1 MAGGLGARVLSCA
14 ITTALLLGTSAVRA
28 QVAPREPATDAPP
41 PVADQ
46 EVDEKT
52 GLPRYSVLTS
62 PAIVRTVEPWSD
74 PDPLHAPRR
83 YGIGDYGFRAGAEY
97 RANWLTINPLS
108 INGSSGENAS
118 WIEHRLRV
126 DGAVDWKETVRLVFS
141 ADMLDGT
148 LWGDNG
154 NFGGNPPSN
163 AGTNVGTRNPNVTR
177 PCIGQ
182 TGPDPLDRE
191 SYGYALCAQDSVFIR
206 RAYAEVILPVGLL
219 RVGRQPVNIG
229 TGVQAADGDG
239 RPNRF
244 GFSRTGSVVDRIL
257 FATKPLEAFKPPS
270 QRDKGENT
278 GFFLAFA
285 YDRFVTDSPQI
296 PGQAVHQWATA
307 VRFLAPTYGLGKDLL
322 LSAYHAYRWDKQYGT
337 KVNSIGGRA
346 MSKFGA
352 FSAGF
357 DVAVNFG
364 KTREISEAFNLITH
378 DPVESQ
384 TIKQLGARAVVRFDQ
399 PWWTAYLEFDYA
411 SGDDDPQART
421 PLTGFLFA
429 EDTNVGL
436 LLFKHVLAFQSGRA
450 AAAGVETLRRL
461 GARSYP
467 ADQVDTRGAVTNA
480 AVLFPQF
487 DVRPFKNFFIR
498 GGVLM
503 AWAPAR
509 VIDPIA
515 SLQARDGF
523 TIQDDLVN
531 YVGGKP
537 GRYYGTELD
546 ARIQWRYDEHFI
558 FDLEGAILYPGDALR
573 DANGNASKSS
583 MMQARTTF
591 VF

>member
-1 MAGGLGARVLSCA
+1 MACVATTAIVLLGAR
-14 ITTALLLGTSAVRA
+14 TRA
-28 QVAPREPATDAPP
+28 QAQTPPDDAPP
-41 PVADQ
+41 VANPEDP

-62 PAIVRTVEPWSD
+62 AAIVRTVEPWSD
-74 PDPLHAPRR
+74 PDPLYAPRR
-83 YGIGDYGFRAGAEY
+83 YAIGDYGFRAGAEY
-97 RANWLTINPLS
+97 RANWLTINPIS

-126 DGAVDWKETVRLVFS
+126 DSAVDWKETVRLVFS

-154 NFGGNPPSN
+154 SFGGSPASN
-163 AGTNVGTRNPNVTR
+163 AGTNASARNPNVTR

-191 SYGYALCAQDSVFIR
+191 SYGYTLCSQESLFIR

-257 FATKPLEAFKPPS
+257 FATKPLEAFKPPA
-270 QRDKGENT
+270 QRDKGENS

-285 YDRFVTDSPQI
+285 YDRFVTDSPQM
-296 PGQAVHQWATA
+296 PGQNVHQYATA

-322 LSAYHAYRWDKQYGT
+322 LSAYHAYRWDRQYGT
-337 KVNSIGGRA
+337 RVNSIGGRA

-352 FSAGF
+352 FEAGF
-357 DVAVNFG
+357 DLAVNFG
-364 KTREISEAFNLITH
+364 KTREVSEAFNLITH
-378 DPVESQ
+378 DPIESQ
-384 TIKQLGARAVVRFDQ
+384 TVKQIGARTVVRFDQ

-421 PLTGFLFA
+421 PLTAFVFA

-467 ADQVDTRGAVTNA
+467 ADQVDTRGSVTNA

-487 DVRPFKNFFIR
+487 DLKPFKNFLIR
-498 GGVLM
+498 AGVLM

-546 ARIQWRYDEHFI
+546 ARIQWRYDDHFI
-558 FDLEGAILYPGDALR
+558 FDLEGAILFPGDALR